1 MAKAKKAETGNMN
14 SKKRVEYP
22 TMGEAAIYR
31 IRVRGRLDPKLSDRV
46 EGMHIDTL
54 TRDDGSAESV
64 LEGRLADQAALAGVL
79 NTLYELHLPVISANC
94 LSGSDETE
102 GT

>member
-1 MAKAKKAETGNMN
+1 MY
-14 SKKRVEYP
+14 SRKRVEYP
-22 TMGEAAIYR
+22 TMGGAAIYR
-31 IRVRGRLDPKLSDRV
+31 IRVRGRLDPKLSDQV
-46 EGMHIDTL
+46 DGMHIDAL
-54 TRDDGSAESV
+54 TRDDGAAESV
-64 LEGRLADQAALAGVL
+64 LEGRLADQAALTGVL